1 MFGVSSAEKSSPRDF
16 YGFSELPA
24 ELLHPI
30 FENLDT
36 TSLLASLST
45 CRPWSDVVL
54 PILYRDVR
62 VDARQGASLVR
73 TIAAVPEVGSYIKS
87 LSFNYKQ
94 NCVDAHAADVLVAAR
109 NIEDL
114 RIIGPTAD
122 DRDEPLCY
130 SDPEEDYI
138 VEYPR

>member
-1 MFGVSSAEKSSPRDF
+1 
-16 YGFSELPA
+16 
-24 ELLHPI
+24 LHPI

-45 CRPWSDVVL
+45 CTPWSDVVL
-54 PILYRDVR
+54 PILYRDVQ

-73 TIAAVPEVGSYIKS
+73 TIAAVPELGSYIKS

-122 DRDEPLCY
+122 D
-130 SDPEEDYI
+130 
-138 VEYPR
+138 